1 MAKMFANEVIFYLG
15 APLIFGNTIVLTEP
29 GTLDLLLMGS
39 PWFDNIDHLNN
50 SVRDTWRIKSDDRAK
65 SESEDNGDFGLDGTR

>member
-1 MAKMFANEVIFYLG
+1 MNHISDFLFYFNSKTEKFQQSSNPCTSSVLTVSFATLNSCMAKMFANEVIFYLG

-39 PWFDNIDHLNN
+39 P
-50 SVRDTWRIKSDDRAK
+50 
-65 SESEDNGDFGLDGTR
+65 